1 MLEVEGKIFHKL
13 VEIKNYRTSLYL
25 NYCDINQKDRHIL
38 GLYVETKQKDKFFS
52 DAQFYTEDAFVKHFG
67 NPFASVHFDR
77 QRLFIEEGDDK
88 ISLKFQFYR
97 KTRKVGGKYFTE
109 RKVTNYLT
117 FNFKKKMFYS
127 GTFSTKK
134 KQVIGRSMK
143 VNPTYFAIETFL
155 RNIRIESSV
164 AVDQYLYFFLEKIWD
179 RMGIENPQNFQ
190 WGCMRSFYSLTYY
203 LVNGIKIPNNWRKFA
218 GIFFSKKELRKFDM
232 NLVDTAMD
240 KLKHKG
246 STIKQIFNEMEWIDF
261 DRLYLIYN
269 LLGIDR
275 FNKIENKIFDE
286 YFTTESNRGDMK
298 MDENKMGRYYECFY
312 SDKGSYPSHL
322 YDDRILVPLTPKE
335 KDRIADLIPY
345 LGDYRFSTLLDHLDM
360 KRDLINL
367 GENVKFKFTNISSF
381 NLEHEE
387 FSRLLQSYRKGE
399 VERFYGDVDIL
410 ETPIEHEGETY
421 YPVLFRKTADYE
433 KESQHQRN
441 CVRGYSERPDC
452 MIFSIRKGSVDGDE
466 RITVEYQ
473 FRQNEILNVQERA
486 KFNELP
492 SADFSQVARI
502 QLANINLMYKL
513 GTLKLPKL
521 IKKYRSGKV
530 IEQQSVFNSADV
542 NYGGDKSYGKIIRL
556 TPSWDTCTPEFSYWD
571 EGYMIP
577 VRDYDNYV
585 DDFFDDLP

>member
-1 MLEVEGKIFHKL
+1 MLEVEGKTFHKF

-38 GLYVETKQKDKFFS
+38 GLYVETKNKGKFFS
-52 DAQFYTEDAFVKHFG
+52 DAQFHTEDAFVEHFG

-88 ISLKFQFYR
+88 ISIKFQFHQ
-97 KTRKVGGKYFTE
+97 KNRKVGGRYFTE
-109 RKVTNYLT
+109 RKNTQYFT

-143 VNPTYFAIETFL
+143 VNPTYFTIDAFL
-155 RNIRIESSV
+155 RNIRIENSV

-190 WGCMRSFYSLTYY
+190 WDCMGSFYSLTYY
-203 LVNGIKIPNNWRKFA
+203 LVNGIKIPNNWRKFT
-218 GIFFSKKELRKFDM
+218 GTFFSKKELKKFDM

-240 KLKHKG
+240 KLKLKG
-246 STIKQIFNEMEWIDF
+246 SKVKQIFNEMEWIDF
-261 DRLYLIYN
+261 DRLYMVYN
-269 LLGIDR
+269 ILGIDR
-275 FNKIENKIFDE
+275 FNKIENKVFDP
-286 YFTTESNRGDMK
+286 YYGDDTMPIE
-298 MDENKMGRYYECFY
+298 MNQMGGSYECFY
-312 SDKGSYPSHL
+312 SDKEQFNQYFLG
-322 YDDRILVPLTPKE
+322 RTLVPLTPKE
-335 KDRIADLIPY
+335 KDRILDLMPY
-345 LGDYRFSTLLDHLDM
+345 FDHYKWRTLIDHLEM
-360 KRDLINL
+360 KKDLMNL
-367 GENVKFKFTNISSF
+367 GEDVKFKFTNISSF

-399 VERFYGDVDIL
+399 VERFYGDVDSL

-421 YPVLFRKTADYE
+421 YPVLLRKTSDYE
-433 KESQHQRN
+433 GESQHQRN

-452 MIFSIRKGSVDGDE
+452 LIFSIRKGSIDGNE

-473 FRQNEILNVQERA
+473 YRKNEILNVQERA
-486 KFNELP
+486 KFNETP
-492 SADFSQVARI
+492 SLEFSQVARI

-530 IEQQSVFNSADV
+530 IEQQATFDEMSVSEKR
-542 NYGGDKSYGKIIRL
+542 YESRIINM
-556 TPSWDTCTPEFSYWD
+556 TPQWDTYTPELQNWQNEILD
-571 EGYMIP
+571 LERVP
-577 VRDYDNYV
+577 VRDYD
-585 DDFFDDLP
+585 DWLDELP

>member
-1 MLEVEGKIFHKL
+1 MLEVEGKTFHKF
-13 VEIKNYRTSLYL
+13 VEIKNYRTSSYL
-25 NYCDINQKDRHIL
+25 NYCDINQKDRNIL

-52 DAQFYTEDAFVKHFG
+52 DAQFYTEDDFVKHFG
-67 NPFASVHFDR
+67 NPFATVHFNR
-77 QRLFIEEGDDK
+77 QRLFIEECDDK
-88 ISLKFQFYR
+88 ISIKCQTYLKKR
-97 KTRKVGGKYFTE
+97 SAGSRYFVE
-109 RKVTNYLT
+109 RKVTNYFT

-134 KQVIGRSMK
+134 KKITGRSMK
-143 VNPTYFAIETFL
+143 VNPTYFAIESFL
-155 RNIRIESSV
+155 RNIRIEKSV
-164 AVDQYLYFFLEKIWD
+164 QVDQYLYFFLEKIWD
-179 RMGIENPQNFQ
+179 RMGIENPQNFH
-190 WGCMRSFYSLTYY
+190 WDCMRSFYSLTYY
-203 LVNGIKIPNNWRKFA
+203 LVNGIKIPNNWRKFT
-218 GIFFSKKELRKFDM
+218 GIFFSKKELKKFDM

-240 KLKHKG
+240 KLKLKG
-246 STIKQIFNEMEWIDF
+246 SKAKQIFNEMEWIEF
-261 DRLYLIYN
+261 DRLYLTYK

-275 FNKIENKIFDE
+275 FNKIENKYFDE
-286 YFTTESNRGDMK
+286 YYSGDDLGRPMEENR
-298 MDENKMGRYYECFY
+298 MGRYYECFY
-312 SDKGSYPSHL
+312 IENNQYSLNRLS
-322 YDDRILVPLTPKE
+322 VPLTPKE

-345 LGDYRFSTLLDHLDM
+345 LSDYRFSTLLDHLDM
-360 KRDLINL
+360 KKDLMNL
-367 GENVKFKFTNISSF
+367 GEDVKFKFTNISSF

-399 VERFYGDVDIL
+399 VERFYGDVDSL

-421 YPVLFRKTADYE
+421 YPVLLRKTADYE

-452 MIFSIRKGSVDGDE
+452 MIYSIRKGSVDGDE

-486 KFNELP
+486 KFNETP
-492 SADFSQVARI
+492 SLEFSQVARI

-542 NYGGDKSYGKIIRL
+542 NYGGDKSYGKIIRM
-556 TPSWDTCTPEFSYWD
+556 TPSWDTCTPELSYWD
-571 EGYMIP
+571 EGMVP

-585 DDFFDDLP
+585 DDFFDELP

>member
-1 MLEVEGKIFHKL
+1 MLEVEGKTFHKF
-13 VEIKNYRTSLYL
+13 VEIKNYRTSSYL
-25 NYCDINQKDRHIL
+25 NYCDINQKDRHVL
-38 GLYVETKQKDKFFS
+38 GLYVETKNKGKFFS
-52 DAQFYTEDAFVKHFG
+52 DAQFHTEDAFVEHFG

-88 ISLKFQFYR
+88 ISIKFQFHQ
-97 KTRKVGGKYFTE
+97 KNRKVGGRYFTE
-109 RKVTNYLT
+109 RKNTQYFT

-143 VNPTYFAIETFL
+143 VNPTYFTIEAFL
-155 RNIRIESSV
+155 RNIRIENSV

-190 WGCMRSFYSLTYY
+190 WDCMRSFYSLTYY
-203 LVNGIKIPNNWRKFA
+203 LVNGIKIPNNWRKFT
-218 GIFFSKKELRKFDM
+218 GTFFSKKELKKFDM

-240 KLKHKG
+240 KLKLKG
-246 STIKQIFNEMEWIDF
+246 SKVKQIFNEMEWIEF
-261 DRLYLIYN
+261 DRLYMVYN
-269 LLGIDR
+269 ILGIDR
-275 FNKIENKIFDE
+275 FNKIENKVFDPYYGDE
-286 YFTTESNRGDMK
+286 TMPMEMNR
-298 MDENKMGRYYECFY
+298 MGGSFECFY
-312 SDKGSYPSHL
+312 SDKEQFNQYFLG
-322 YDDRILVPLTPKE
+322 RTLVPLTPKE
-335 KDRIADLIPY
+335 KDRILDLMPY
-345 LGDYRFSTLLDHLDM
+345 FDHYNWRTLIDHLEM
-360 KRDLINL
+360 KKDLMNL
-367 GENVKFKFTNISSF
+367 GEDVKFKFTNISSF

-399 VERFYGDVDIL
+399 VERFYGDVDSL
-410 ETPIEHEGETY
+410 ETPIEYEGETY

-452 MIFSIRKGSVDGDE
+452 VIFSIRKGSTDGDE

-486 KFNELP
+486 KFNAMP
-492 SADFSQVARI
+492 SDEFSQVARI

-542 NYGGDKSYGKIIRL
+542 NYGGDKSYAKIIRM
-556 TPSWDTCTPEFSYWD
+556 TPQWDTCTPELSYWD
-571 EGYMIP
+571 EGYMVP

-585 DDFFDDLP
+585 DDFFD

>member
-1 MLEVEGKIFHKL
+1 MLEVEGKTFHKF
-13 VEIKNYRTSLYL
+13 VEIKNYRTSSYL

-38 GLYVETKQKDKFFS
+38 GLYVETKNKGKFFS
-52 DAQFYTEDAFVKHFG
+52 DAQFHTEDAFVEYFG

-88 ISLKFQFYR
+88 ISIKFQFHQ
-97 KTRKVGGKYFTE
+97 KNRKVGGRYFTE
-109 RKVTNYLT
+109 RKNTQYFT

-143 VNPTYFAIETFL
+143 VNPTYFTIEAFL
-155 RNIRIESSV
+155 RNIRIENSV

-190 WGCMRSFYSLTYY
+190 WDCMRSFYSLTYY
-203 LVNGIKIPNNWRKFA
+203 LVNGIKIPNNWRKFT
-218 GIFFSKKELRKFDM
+218 GTFFSKKELKKFDM
-232 NLVDTAMD
+232 NLVDTAMG
-240 KLKHKG
+240 KLKLKG
-246 STIKQIFNEMEWIDF
+246 SKVKQIFNEMEWIDF
-261 DRLYLIYN
+261 DRLYMVYN
-269 LLGIDR
+269 ILGIDR
-275 FNKIENKIFDE
+275 FNKIENKVFDP
-286 YFTTESNRGDMK
+286 YYGDETMP
-298 MDENKMGRYYECFY
+298 MEMNQMGGSFECFY
-312 SDKGSYPSHL
+312 SDKEQFSQYFLG
-322 YDDRILVPLTPKE
+322 RILVPLTPKE
-335 KDRIADLIPY
+335 KDRILDLIPY
-345 LGDYRFSTLLDHLDM
+345 FDHYKWRTLIDHLDM
-360 KRDLINL
+360 KKDLMNL
-367 GENVKFKFTNISSF
+367 GEDVKFKFTNISSF

-399 VERFYGDVDIL
+399 VERFYGDVDSL
-410 ETPIEHEGETY
+410 ETPIAHEGETY
-421 YPVLFRKTADYE
+421 YPVLLRKTEDYE

-452 MIFSIRKGSVDGDE
+452 LIFSIRKGSTDGDE

-473 FRQNEILNVQERA
+473 YRKNEILNVQERA

-492 SADFSQVARI
+492 SDEFSQVARI

-530 IEQQSVFNSADV
+530 IEQQAIFDEMSVRDKRD
-542 NYGGDKSYGKIIRL
+542 GGRIINM
-556 TPSWDTCTPEFSYWD
+556 TPQWDTYTPELSYWQND
-571 EGYMIP
+571 MLMALDQEAIP
-577 VRDYDNYV
+577 YDNWL
-585 DDFFDDLP
+585 DDLP

>member
-1 MLEVEGKIFHKL
+1 MLEVEGKTFHKF

-38 GLYVETKQKDKFFS
+38 GLYVETKNKGKFFS
-52 DAQFYTEDAFVKHFG
+52 DAQFHTEGDFVKHFG

-88 ISLKFQFYR
+88 ISIKFQYYI
-97 KTRKVGGKYFTE
+97 KNRKVGGRFFTE

-143 VNPTYFAIETFL
+143 VNPTYYAIETFL
-155 RNIRIESSV
+155 RNIRIENSV

-190 WGCMRSFYSLTYY
+190 WDCMRSFYSLTYY
-203 LVNGIKIPNNWRKFA
+203 LVNGIKIPNNWRKFT
-218 GIFFSKKELRKFDM
+218 GIFFSKKELKKFDM

-240 KLKHKG
+240 KLKLKG
-246 STIKQIFNEMEWIDF
+246 SKVKQIFNEMEWIEF
-261 DRLYLIYN
+261 DRLYLTYK

-275 FNKIENKIFDE
+275 FNKIENKYFDE
-286 YFTTESNRGDMK
+286 YYSGDEIRTMEENR
-298 MDENKMGRYYECFY
+298 MGRYYECFY
-312 SDKGSYPSHL
+312 SENSQYLPNRLS
-322 YDDRILVPLTPKE
+322 VPLTPKE
-335 KDRIADLIPY
+335 KDRIADLIPH
-345 LGDYRFSTLLDHLDM
+345 LTDYRFSTLLDHLDM
-360 KRDLINL
+360 KRDLMNL
-367 GENVKFKFTNISSF
+367 GEDVKFKFTNISSF

-399 VERFYGDVDIL
+399 VERFYGDVDSL

-421 YPVLFRKTADYE
+421 YPVLLRKTTDYE

-452 MIFSIRKGSVDGDE
+452 LIFSIRKGSTVGDE

-473 FRQNEILNVQERA
+473 YRKNEILNVQERA
-486 KFNELP
+486 KFNETP
-492 SADFSQVARI
+492 SLEFSQVARI

-530 IEQQSVFNSADV
+530 IEQQATFDEMSVR
-542 NYGGDKSYGKIIRL
+542 DKRDGSRIINM
-556 TPSWDTCTPEFSYWD
+556 TPQWDTYTPELSYWD
-571 EGYMIP
+571 EGMVP

-585 DDFFDDLP
+585 DDFLDNLP

>member
-1 MLEVEGKIFHKL
+1 MLEVEGKTFHKF
-13 VEIKNYRTSLYL
+13 VEIKNYRTSSYL
-25 NYCDINQKDRHIL
+25 NYCDINQKDRNIL

-52 DAQFYTEDAFVKHFG
+52 DAQFYSEDDFVKHFG
-67 NPFASVHFDR
+67 NPLASVHFNR

-88 ISLKFQFYR
+88 ISIKFQFYQ
-97 KTRKVGGKYFTE
+97 KTRKVGGRYFTE

-155 RNIRIESSV
+155 RNIRIENSV

-190 WGCMRSFYSLTYY
+190 WDCMRSFYSLTYY
-203 LVNGIKIPNNWRKFA
+203 LVNGIKIPNNWRKFT
-218 GIFFSKKELRKFDM
+218 GTFFSKKELKKFDM
-232 NLVDTAMD
+232 NLVDTAMG
-240 KLKHKG
+240 KLKLKG
-246 STIKQIFNEMEWIDF
+246 SKVKQIFNEMEWIDF
-261 DRLYLIYN
+261 DRLYLTYN

-275 FNKIENKIFDE
+275 FNKIENKYFDE
-286 YFTTESNRGDMK
+286 YYSGDEIRTMEENR
-298 MDENKMGRYYECFY
+298 MGRYYECFY
-312 SDKGSYPSHL
+312 SENGQYLPNRLS
-322 YDDRILVPLTPKE
+322 VPLTPKE

-345 LGDYRFSTLLDHLDM
+345 LSDYRFNTLLDHLDM
-360 KRDLINL
+360 KRDLMNL
-367 GENVKFKFTNISSF
+367 GEDVKFKFTNISSF

-399 VERFYGDVDIL
+399 VERFYGDIDSL
-410 ETPIEHEGETY
+410 ETPIEHDGETY
-421 YPVLFRKTADYE
+421 YPVLLRKTMDYE

-452 MIFSIRKGSVDGDE
+452 LIFSIRKGSTDGDE

-473 FRQNEILNVQERA
+473 YRKNEILNVQERA

-492 SADFSQVARI
+492 SDEFSQVAI
-502 QLANINLMYKL
+502 VQLANINLMYKL

-530 IEQQSVFNSADV
+530 IEQQATFDEMSVSEKR
-542 NYGGDKSYGKIIRL
+542 YESRIINM
-556 TPSWDTCTPEFSYWD
+556 TPQWDTYTPELSYWQNDMLMALEQEGVPVNNWFD
-571 EGYMIP
+571 E
-577 VRDYDNYV
+577 
-585 DDFFDDLP
+585 LP

>member
-1 MLEVEGKIFHKL
+1 MLQVEGKTFHKF
-13 VEIKNYRTSLYL
+13 VEIKNYRTSSYL
-25 NYCDINQKDRHIL
+25 NYCDINQKDRNIL

-52 DAQFYTEDAFVKHFG
+52 DAQFYTEDDFVKHFG

-88 ISLKFQFYR
+88 ISIKFQFYR

-155 RNIRIESSV
+155 RNIRIENSV

-190 WGCMRSFYSLTYY
+190 WDCMRSFYSLTYY
-203 LVNGIKIPNNWRKFA
+203 LVNGIKIPNNWRKFT
-218 GIFFSKKELRKFDM
+218 GIFFSKKELKKFDM

-240 KLKHKG
+240 KLKLKG
-246 STIKQIFNEMEWIDF
+246 SKVKQIFNEMEWVDF
-261 DRLYLIYN
+261 DRLYIAYN
-269 LLGIDR
+269 LLGIDK
-275 FNKIENKIFDE
+275 FNKIENKVFDE
-286 YFTTESNRGDMK
+286 HYSNDDYSTKGI
-298 MDENKMGRYYECFY
+298 ETNKMGRYYECFY
-312 SDKGSYPSHL
+312 SDKYNYPNHYIGRALIS
-322 YDDRILVPLTPKE
+322 LTSKE
-335 KDRIADLIPY
+335 KDRILDLIPHFDGY
-345 LGDYRFSTLLDHLDM
+345 KWNTLLDHLDM
-360 KRDLINL
+360 KRELVNL
-367 GENVKFKFTNISSF
+367 GEHVKLKFTNMSSF

-410 ETPIEHEGETY
+410 ETPIEYEGETY
-421 YPVLFRKTADYE
+421 YPILLRKTSDYE

-441 CVRGYSERPDC
+441 CVRTYAERPEC
-452 MIFSIRKGSVDGDE
+452 LIFSIRKGATYGDE

-473 FRQNEILNVQERA
+473 YRKNEILNVQERA
-486 KFNELP
+486 KFNEMP
-492 SADFSQVARI
+492 SLKFSEVAKI

-513 GTLKLPKL
+513 GTLKLPKM
-521 IKKYRSGKV
+521 IKKYRHGKV
-530 IEQQSVFNSADV
+530 IEQQATFDEMSVR
-542 NYGGDKSYGKIIRL
+542 DKGNGSRVIQM
-556 TPSWDTCTPEFSYWD
+556 TPQWDTYTPELSYWQNEILDQVEIPLNDWID
-571 EGYMIP
+571 E
-577 VRDYDNYV
+577 
-585 DDFFDDLP
+585 LP

>member
-1 MLEVEGKIFHKL
+1 MLEVEGKTFHKF

-25 NYCDINQKDRHIL
+25 NYCDINQKDRHVL
-38 GLYVETKQKDKFFS
+38 GLYVETKQKGKFFS
-52 DAQFYTEDAFVKHFG
+52 DSQFYTEDAFVKHFG

-88 ISLKFQFYR
+88 ISIKFQYHIKNR
-97 KTRKVGGKYFTE
+97 QVGGRYFTE
-109 RKVTNYLT
+109 RKVTQYLT

-134 KQVIGRSMK
+134 KKVIGRSMK

-155 RNIRIESSV
+155 RNIRIENSV

-190 WGCMRSFYSLTYY
+190 WDCMRSFYSLTYY
-203 LVNGIKIPNNWRKFA
+203 LVNGIKIPNNWRKFT
-218 GIFFSKKELRKFDM
+218 GTFFSKKELKKFDM

-240 KLKHKG
+240 KLKLKG
-246 STIKQIFNEMEWIDF
+246 SKVKQIFNEMEWIDF
-261 DRLYLIYN
+261 DRLYMVYN
-269 LLGIDR
+269 ILGIDR
-275 FNKIENKIFDE
+275 FNKIENKVFDP
-286 YFTTESNRGDMK
+286 YYGDETMP
-298 MDENKMGRYYECFY
+298 MEMNQMGGSFECFY
-312 SDKGSYPSHL
+312 SDKEQFNQYFLG
-322 YDDRILVPLTPKE
+322 RTLVPLTPKE
-335 KDRIADLIPY
+335 KDRILDLMPY
-345 LGDYRFSTLLDHLDM
+345 FDHYKWRTLIDHLEM
-360 KRDLINL
+360 KKDLMNL
-367 GENVKFKFTNISSF
+367 GEDVKFKFTNISSF

-399 VERFYGDVDIL
+399 VERFYGDVDSL
-410 ETPIEHEGETY
+410 ETPIVHEGETY

-452 MIFSIRKGSVDGDE
+452 LIFSIRKGSTDGDE

-473 FRQNEILNVQERA
+473 YRKNEILNVQERA
-486 KFNELP
+486 KFNAMP
-492 SADFSQVARI
+492 SDEFSQVARI

-530 IEQQSVFNSADV
+530 IEQQATFDEMSVSEKR
-542 NYGGDKSYGKIIRL
+542 YESRIINM
-556 TPSWDTCTPEFSYWD
+556 TPQWDTYTPELQNWQNEILD
-571 EGYMIP
+571 LERVP
-577 VRDYDNYV
+577 VRDYD
-585 DDFFDDLP
+585 DWLDELP